1 MASDLFFFPGPVPPQ
16 AESEQA
22 GLRYLLVLLILNLPF
37 LGAELHV
44 QNLAK
49 ADRPASLQPSLQ

>member
-1 MASDLFFFPGPVPPQ
+1 MPPQ

-37 LGAELHV
+37 LGAELHA

-49 ADRPASLQPSLQ
+49 ADCPASLQPSLQ